1 METIGLRELNQNPS
15 RAVARV
21 RAGASIIVTDRGKP
35 VLRLV
40 PEIEDPSTLERMVSE
55 GTAHAPAEQ
64 GMPDLISE
72 LAEGVTSLS
81 DLVIAD
87 RDKERN
93 R

>member
-1 METIGLRELNQNPS
+1 METIGLRELNQNTS
-15 RAVARV
+15 RVVARV

-40 PEIEDPSTLERMVSE
+40 PEVEDPSTLERMINN
-55 GTAHAPAEQ
+55 GTARAPAEQ
-64 GMPDLISE
+64 GMPDVIPD
-72 LAEGVTSLS
+72 LAEGVDSLS
-81 DLVIAD
+81 NLVIAD

>member
-21 RAGASIIVTDRGKP
+21 RAGASIIVTDRGRP

-40 PEIEDPSTLERMVSE
+40 PEIEDPSTLERMISD
-55 GTAHAPAEQ
+55 GTVRAPAEQ
-64 GMPDLISE
+64 GVPDLIPE
-72 LAEGVTSLS
+72 LAEGVASLS

>member
-15 RAVARV
+15 KAVARV
-21 RAGASIIVTDRGKP
+21 RAGESIIVTDRGRP

-40 PEIEDPSTLERMVSE
+40 PETENPSTLERMISR
-55 GTAHAPAEQ
+55 GTVRPPAAQ
-64 GMPDLISE
+64 GMPDLIPD
-72 LAEGVTSLS
+72 LADGAESVS